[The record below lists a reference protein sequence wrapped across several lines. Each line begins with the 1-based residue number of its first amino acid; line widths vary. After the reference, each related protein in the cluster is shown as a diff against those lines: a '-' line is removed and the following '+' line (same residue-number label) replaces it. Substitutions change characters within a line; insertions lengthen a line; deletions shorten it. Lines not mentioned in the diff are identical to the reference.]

1 MDLPIGSFLDRLQG
15 FFSKSFIL
23 SGFLPLAA
31 VLILNG
37 LLLQW
42 VFPKTRPLLQELLR
56 PTTGSVLPN
65 WVLLGVLTYVL
76 GMVLASLNPGLRHLL
91 EGRYLPAPI
100 QDWKR
105 ERFYTELQEKQA
117 KRDTLSKE
125 LFRLRKASQPDKGWV
140 NALMEA
146 RLKGDKLPANGGLL
160 DSGLKQRY
168 AQLKE
173 RQLGWEPVR
182 LDELQSLFKSLES
195 ELQSHPASKIPELDR
210 MQVGFADLLD
220 YACGKA
226 EIEYSRVEAAIRLR
240 YPRRVGGLQ
249 PTQLANLAEVH
260 REYELDRFGLDSDLF
275 WLRLLKLVRADKDF
289 YPLLD
294 DAKTQLDF
302 AVAVTVLLGL
312 TVLIWFPLSMLFAP
326 TIWPY
331 LLITIIGLP
340 AVVIF
345 YRVVIQAYGTFAE
358 VVRAALDLYRFDM
371 LKALHFQLPEDLVEE
386 KQTWQKLAR
395 LAAGAGVDLVYHHG
409 EPKAAEN
416 VAEGVDEKESK
427 NSAPVDNFW
436 ERLKTL
442 LGLR

>member
-42 VFPKTRPLLQELLR
+42 VLPETRPILRELLL
-56 PTTGSVLPN
+56 PASGSVLPN

-91 EGRYLPAPI
+91 EGRFLPAPI

-105 ERFYTELQEKQA
+105 RQFYAELQERQA
-117 KRDTLSKE
+117 ERETLSTE

-140 NALMEA
+140 KALMEA
-146 RLKGDKLPANGGLL
+146 RLIGDKLPDDGEPL

-173 RQLGWEPVR
+173 RQLGWQPVR
-182 LDELQSLFKSLES
+182 LDELQSLFTPLKS
-195 ELQSHPASKIPELDR
+195 ELQSRPASKIPELDR
-210 MQVGFADLLD
+210 MQVGFAELLE
-220 YACGKA
+220 YACGKV
-226 EIEYSRVEAAIRLR
+226 EIEYSRVEVAIRLR

-260 REYELDRFGLDSDLF
+260 REYGLDRFGLDSDLF
-275 WLRLLKLVRADKDF
+275 WLRLLKLARADKDF

-312 TVLIWFPLSMLFAP
+312 TVLVWFPLSMLFAP

-331 LLITIIGLP
+331 LLIAVIGLP

-371 LKALHFQLPEDLVEE
+371 LKALHLQLPEDLAEE
-386 KQTWQKLAR
+386 KDTWQKLAR
-395 LAAGAGVDLVYHHG
+395 LAAGAGVDLVYQHG
-409 EPKAAEN
+409 EQKAAEN
-416 VAEGVDEKESK
+416 AADKAK
-427 NSAPVDNFW
+427 QNSTPVDDLW